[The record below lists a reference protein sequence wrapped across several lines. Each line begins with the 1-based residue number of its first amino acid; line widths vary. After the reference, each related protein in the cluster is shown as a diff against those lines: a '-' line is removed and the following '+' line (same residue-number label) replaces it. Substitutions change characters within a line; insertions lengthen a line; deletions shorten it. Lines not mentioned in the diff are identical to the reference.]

1 MKENQYVAVRR
12 DTGEKI
18 VMRKCGMEDDLPA
31 LLNTIQSALFARA
44 RTEMADHLKVA
55 TSFQEFLQHL
65 DNNCLI
71 QVGRVGFFFRRGLLM
86 RSNFC
91 TKSSNLL
98 KGSVQ

>member
-1 MKENQYVAVRR
+1 MRENQYVAVRR

-55 TSFQEFLQHL
+55 HTFQEFLQHL
-65 DNNCLI
+65 DNSCLI
-71 QVGRVGFFFRRGLLM
+71 QVNILRI
-86 RSNFC
+86 
-91 TKSSNLL
+91 NLC
-98 KGSVQ
+98 S